1 MDIQH
6 QFTGLE
12 TAFLEEFG
20 ECEMFFKAVL
30 GKYHSQ
36 KVEKVLD
43 KLVAE
48 VFSQGTV
55 LEDTHQRIY
64 HCDNF
69 LITVQL

>member
-1 MDIQH
+1 M
-6 QFTGLE
+6 L
-12 TAFLEEFG
+12 
-20 ECEMFFKAVL
+20 FKVGL

-36 KVEKVLD
+36 KVEKVLY

-64 HCDNF
+64 HCDYF
-69 LITVQL
+69 ILTVQL